1 MRFFAKLF
9 LARVFVTKLRM
20 AWVVRAALAFA
31 RSTHSVGDMPETPQV
46 LHPTLPSTINYAMEN
61 QQNGMVLPSFHEE
74 DHAAMKKQWQT
85 NLEIDLLKS
94 AWIQKDREH
103 PANVHPLP
111 QAATATPPN
120 SAASGAQR

>member
-1 MRFFAKLF
+1 
-9 LARVFVTKLRM
+9 
-20 AWVVRAALAFA
+20 
-31 RSTHSVGDMPETPQV
+31 MPETPQV
-46 LHPTLPSTINYAMEN
+46 QLPTLATTIVYNMEN

-111 QAATATPPN
+111 QSATATPPN
-120 SAASGAQR
+120 NAASSAQR